1 MGVRVDQWLLYS
13 PSLKDSFETQ
23 VGSIEFKVAFKLL
36 EESTDKTN
44 MDTRAGTV
52 GSNLTPHTDGLD
64 DGLAESEQTLLLG
77 RHLSDA
83 GLDSYRSSVHVGEV
97 SGAAIPRSHSI
108 HAIHSHPS
116 RNNRDTH
123 SSGRSPQLPY
133 RSRHHGMD
141 IVKWWS
147 FCSSLLCMLCGGT
160 LYLFGAYASQLK
172 SSLGYS
178 QTEINVIASAGGFG
192 LYLSGPLMGAWV
204 DRHGARPIA
213 LASSLLLWGGYTG
226 MAWMVSETLFTSSF
240 LFMSVFYCMVGL
252 GSAGVYNAALKTNI
266 QNFDQKEHGL
276 RLAYLCLHLGLVRW
290 SFHRLAGFRFLMF
303 MGIATGLVSLLAALF
318 GLQEVSVKTEPLLDR
333 DVVEPSPI
341 GTCNRSCC
349 NETSEYRRDSTH
361 DVEGQ
366 RSFRD
371 SSGYEDERFHRPAS
385 HHDETTSAAPTSTS
399 ASTSSTS
406 TFLKE
411 SHAWGL
417 FLPFM
422 TLAGMG
428 LMYMNNIGSIVLA
441 ILPENTDSAKAS
453 AIQAFMV
460 SMISLFNCL
469 GRIVTGVAS
478 DKAQVYFGTQRLTFL
493 IIGSMFILLAQTM
506 GLLMVSSI
514 ATLTLCTCILG
525 FGYGSIFSS
534 TPAIVGKWFGIQSFG
549 SNWGY
554 FQIGPA
560 LGGYIWNIVFGMWMD
575 SQRPHD
581 VHDPLPLPG
590 NGGKD
595 LECKGT
601 RCFRGA
607 FFMCFLAAVTST
619 VALIRLYQLR
629 RHRRQTLSQ

>member
-1 MGVRVDQWLLYS
+1 
-13 PSLKDSFETQ
+13 
-23 VGSIEFKVAFKLL
+23 
-36 EESTDKTN
+36 

-266 QNFDQKEHGL
+266 QNFDQKEHGF
-276 RLAYLCLHLGLVRW
+276 AIGVSVSAFGLSALVFS
-290 SFHRLAGFRFLMF
+290 SFSRMFVAIHESHEIVDAPPIVLYPNGTAHNDVNYTYSEPTLDIVRFLMF